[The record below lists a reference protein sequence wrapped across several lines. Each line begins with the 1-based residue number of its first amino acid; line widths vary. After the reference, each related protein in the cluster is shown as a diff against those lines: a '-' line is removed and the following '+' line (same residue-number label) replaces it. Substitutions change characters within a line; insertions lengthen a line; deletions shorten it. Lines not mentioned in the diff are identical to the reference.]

1 MTKAA
6 NKTQPS
12 STSFKTE
19 RRLIIGY
26 YPNHGDTSTPH
37 LQLIG
42 KWLREAGFET
52 GVSVSVKIAKD
63 CIVII
68 PDNDVEHALRQEL
81 KKAQTLIKGMNK
93 GIREVQELV
102 AG

>member
-1 MTKAA
+1 M
-6 NKTQPS
+6 
-12 STSFKTE
+12 
-19 RRLIIGY
+19 
-26 YPNHGDTSTPH
+26 
-37 LQLIG
+37 
-42 KWLREAGFET
+42 
-52 GVSVSVKIAKD
+52 SVKIAKD

-68 PDNDVEHALRQEL
+68 PDNDMEHALRQEL